1 MTDRGPS
8 LRALAA
14 AVRAGRRHA
23 VELVELSLERIAEHD
38 DLGAVVAVDA
48 DRALAQARA
57 VDGAVDTGRGAGSG
71 PLAGL
76 PVLVKDNTDV
86 AGLRTTHGS
95 ALLAGGPV
103 AEADA
108 PVVARLRAAGAIVV
122 GKTNLPEFAIEGF
135 TDNPLFGP
143 TRNPWRPEL
152 SPGGSSG
159 GSAAALAAGLA
170 PIATG
175 TDGGGSVRIP
185 AAWCGLLGYKPTN
198 GVIGRRG
205 APDWIDFDTDGL
217 MVGAVD
223 DARLLLDVLAGP
235 VAGDPRALPVPLPAA
250 EAPTRLIAAERTAD
264 LGPLP
269 ADVAT
274 AFQTAVAALADVL
287 RLSPEWWSPTDFFP
301 DGSPDDDWFTLAAP
315 EHLAALG
322 RERIADAAGR
332 LHPSTREFFD
342 LGARIGIDDYLTAR
356 RRRFAHIARI
366 DTILGSRTLLATPTV
381 AVAGI
386 PATGRPDAG
395 QASLLPPETY
405 STAMQNLTGLPAVS
419 LPAGETPDG
428 VPFGLQLTAPRWAD
442 RALLDVAALWERA
455 APWSPTAPGYLPF
468 G

>member
-1 MTDRGPS
+1 MPDQGGTT

-14 AVRAGRRHA
+14 AVRAGHRSA
-23 VELVELSLERIAEHD
+23 VELIELSLERIAAYD
-38 DLGAVVAVDA
+38 ALGAVVAVDA

-57 VDGAVDTGRGAGSG
+57 VDAGHDIGAG

-95 ALLAGGPV
+95 TLFADAPP
-103 AEADA
+103 AQADA

-122 GKTNLPEFAIEGF
+122 GKTNLPELSIEGF

-143 TRNPWRPEL
+143 ARNPWQPEL

-170 PIATG
+170 AIATG

-217 MVGAVD
+217 MVGTVD
-223 DARLLLDVLAGP
+223 DARLLIDILAGP
-235 VAGDPRALPVPLPAA
+235 VAGDPKALPMPLPPAA
-250 EAPTRLIAAERTAD
+250 VPTRLIAAERTDD

-269 ADVAT
+269 AEVAT
-274 AFQTAVAALADVL
+274 AFRAAVDALADML
-287 RLSPEWWSPTDFFP
+287 RLTPEWRAPGDFFP
-301 DGSPDDDWFTLAAP
+301 DGSPDEDWFTLAAP

-322 RERIADAAGR
+322 RERVANAGAR
-332 LHPSTREFFD
+332 LHPSTREFLD
-342 LGARIGIDDYLTAR
+342 LGARIGIDDYLAAR

-366 DTILGSRTLLATPTV
+366 DTLLGSDTLLATPTV
-381 AVAGI
+381 AIAGI
-386 PATGRPDAG
+386 RADGRDDAG
-395 QASLLPPETY
+395 EARLLPAETY
-405 STAMQNLTGLPAVS
+405 TTAMQSLTGLPAVS
-419 LPAGETPDG
+419 LPAGMTPAG
-428 VPFGLQLTAPRWAD
+428 LPFGLQLTAPRWAD
-442 RALLDVAALWERA
+442 RALLDVAALWERST
-455 APWSPTAPGYLPF
+455 PWPRTAPGYLPF

>member
-1 MTDRGPS
+1 MTDPGPS

-14 AVRAGRRHA
+14 TVRSGRRTA
-23 VELVELSLERIAEHD
+23 VELVELSLERIAEHG
-38 DLGAVVAVDA
+38 DLGAVVSSDA
-48 DRALAQARA
+48 DRALARA
-57 VDGAVDTGRGAGSG
+57 HALDAGDGAGGG

-95 ALLAGGPV
+95 ALY
-103 AEADA
+103 ADA
-108 PVVARLRAAGAIVV
+108 PVADADAVVVARLRAAGAIVV
-122 GKTNLPEFAIEGF
+122 GKTNLPELAIEGF

-143 TRNPWRPEL
+143 TRNPWRPDL

-217 MVGAVD
+217 MVNTVD
-223 DARLLLDVLAGP
+223 DARLLLDILAGP
-235 VAGDPRALPVPLPAA
+235 VGGDPRALPAPLPPAP
-250 EAPTRLIAAERTAD
+250 APTRLIAAERTDD

-269 ADVAT
+269 ADVAS
-274 AFQTAVAALADVL
+274 AFHAAVEALADVL
-287 RLSPEWWSPTDFFP
+287 RLRPAWWSPTDFFP

-322 RERIADAAGR
+322 RDRITEAAPL
-332 LHPSTREFFD
+332 LHPSTREFFE
-342 LGARIGIDDYLTAR
+342 LGSRIGIDDYLAAR
-356 RRRFAHIARI
+356 RRRYAHIARI
-366 DTILGSRTLLATPTV
+366 DAILGSDTLLATPTV

-386 PATGRPDAG
+386 PADGRTDG
-395 QASLLPPETY
+395 EQCLLPPETY

-419 LPAGETPDG
+419 LPAGTTSDG

-455 APWSPTAPGYLPF
+455 APWPLTAPGHLPF